1 MHEVGGQCPQVRPCP
16 LYTTT
21 LAVARLGDNLYPQL
35 VSKTT
40 MDSQRQSKV
49 TIRHYSRPTTN
60 GKTPLQSRS
69 TVHSHRQSRPTIIN
83 QMQDA
88 SPVTIHGPQSPPVT
102 AHDNQPDAR
111 RRSSH
116 DPRSTIHDPRSTITS
131 HDPQSPTD
139 VAAHNPRHT
148 TALRQPLWNNNKPQ
162 ARLGETHARKRSN
175 HRRIPLCC

>member
-49 TIRHYSRPTTN
+49 TIRHYSRPTAN

-69 TVHSHRQSRPTIIN
+69 TVH
-83 QMQDA
+83 
-88 SPVTIHGPQSPPVT
+88 
-102 AHDNQPDAR
+102 
-111 RRSSH
+111 
-116 DPRSTIHDPRSTITS
+116 DPRSTIHNHESRSTVTDRRS
-131 HDPQSPTD
+131 STQPSPHNCFAPATLEQQQ
-139 VAAHNPRHT
+139 AAGTARRNPR
-148 TALRQPLWNNNKPQ
+148 AEAIEPQ
-162 ARLGETHARKRSN
+162 TYTLVLLIGTWSQVS
-175 HRRIPLCC
+175 C